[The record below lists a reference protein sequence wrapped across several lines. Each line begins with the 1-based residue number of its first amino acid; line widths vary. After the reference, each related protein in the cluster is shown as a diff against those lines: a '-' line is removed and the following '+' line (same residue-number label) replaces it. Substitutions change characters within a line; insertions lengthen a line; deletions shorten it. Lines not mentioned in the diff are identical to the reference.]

1 MIHTKEIFTSFDTLW
16 KRELYYIP
24 GIPPGGKS
32 QDAIKEF
39 SKKVY
44 DIVIKDC
51 LITANQKMQDAYNEG
66 YDDCL
71 DRGN

>member
-1 MIHTKEIFTSFDTLW
+1 MHPKEIFTSFDTLW
-16 KRELYYIP
+16 KNELCFIP

-39 SKKVY
+39 TRKVY
-44 DIVIKDC
+44 NIVVKDCVIK
-51 LITANQKMQDAYNEG
+51 ANRKIQDAYNEG